1 MGLGGTI
8 LGSVIGGFLG
18 GPVGAIIGAGI
29 GAYASREP
37 AEKKAQGQGT
47 QNFRTKAVEQDAH
60 LIALFRSLGKMAKA
74 DGIVSQ
80 DEADFAKGVLQDLQL
95 PPEQRAR
102 MIAAFSD
109 GKNTTLS
116 FRSLASDVAAAFLPD
131 AYSNIMRIYCMMAL
145 ASGAV
150 SPEEQTLLLEA
161 EQCFGMAGYSAR
173 FFRTAGGNSRSY
185 SDGGSSGSSRS
196 NSSSYTSSRSSSS
209 ELDEAYKVLD
219 VPASAT
225 DAEVKKAWR
234 KKAMEFHPDKIQGKG
249 LPEAFIQFATEE
261 TRRINA
267 AYDTIRKARGI

>member
-29 GAYASREP
+29 GAYASRDKNA
-37 AEKKAQGQGT
+37 AEKMASGRHAGAT
-47 QNFRTKAVEQDAH
+47 AVEQDAH

-95 PPEQRAR
+95 PPDQRAR
-102 MIAAFSD
+102 MIAAFSE
-109 GKNTTLS
+109 GKNTAVP
-116 FRSLASDVAAAFLPD
+116 FRNLVRDVAAAFLPE
-131 AYSNIMRIYCMMAL
+131 AYSNIMRVYCMMAL

-161 EQCFGMAGYSAR
+161 EQCFGLTGYSAR

-185 SDGGSSGSSRS
+185 SDSGSSGNSRS
-196 NSSSYTSSRSSSS
+196 DSYSSSRSSSA
-209 ELDEAYKVLD
+209 ELDEAYTVLD
-219 VPASAT
+219 IPVSAT

-249 LPEAFIQFATEE
+249 LPEAFIKFATEE

-267 AYDTIRKARGI
+267 AYDTIRKARGF